1 LEPVALLPDLG
12 DATVCLWY
20 PRVLKAGHGWNLI
33 GRAHVDPDDV
43 PCLVGGVRFGLDLV
57 FEIDWFVHLVN
68 AVAVHIELPAVIDT
82 TKPAFLVATQEQ
94 GSKSVRAIL
103 FKDTDVAI
111 GVTEPNEI
119 LAK

>member
-12 DATVCLWY
+12 DATMCLWY
-20 PRVLKAGHGWNLI
+20 PRVLKAGHRWNLI

-43 PCLVGGVRFGLDLV
+43 PCLVGGVRLGLDLV
-57 FEIDWFVHLVN
+57 FEIDWFVHLVDT
-68 AVAVHIELPAVIDT
+68 VAVHIELPSVIDT

-94 GSKSVRAIL
+94 GSESVRAI
-103 FKDTDVAI
+103 FVQNPNIAI
-111 GVTEPNEI
+111 GVTEPDEI